1 MILVFKEQQKKNWN
15 YTQTMK
21 TLHELWDQ
29 AYPKALGKFQ
39 KINQTKQWDQEQE
52 IGKASGKAVREEG
65 IRIWY

>member
-1 MILVFKEQQKKNWN
+1 
-15 YTQTMK
+15 MK